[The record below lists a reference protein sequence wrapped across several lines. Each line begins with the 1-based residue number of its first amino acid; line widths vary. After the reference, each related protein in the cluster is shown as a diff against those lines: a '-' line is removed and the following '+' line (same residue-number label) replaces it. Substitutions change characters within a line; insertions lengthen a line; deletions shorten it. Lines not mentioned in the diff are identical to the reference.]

1 MERILFQ
8 NIDFNFLE
16 GSLAIAITVNKSHT
30 KFMILSVE
38 DQTFDLYIN
47 FWDVSICKKHSK
59 KLNTISKRLKVA
71 MSLEISEDD
80 STIFL
85 AGCDNL
91 DLDKATP
98 VISAITFDKNMNEI
112 ACLDLKCQTMT
123 NIFYMKRLENT
134 NTMLLSGK

>member
-1 MERILFQ
+1 
-8 NIDFNFLE
+8 
-16 GSLAIAITVNKSHT
+16 
-30 KFMILSVE
+30 MILSVE

-47 FWDVSICKKHSK
+47 FWDVSIGKKHSK